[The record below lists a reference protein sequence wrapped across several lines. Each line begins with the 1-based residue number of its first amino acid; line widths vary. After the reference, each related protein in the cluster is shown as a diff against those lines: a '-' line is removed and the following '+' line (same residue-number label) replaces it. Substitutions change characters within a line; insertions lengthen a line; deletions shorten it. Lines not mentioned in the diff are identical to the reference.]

1 MHWTPSATNW
11 PGSREA
17 CVTNWPPLA
26 VTAIGMWGYTPVIMG
41 CCNGK
46 NQLNIGV
53 DTTLDFV

>member
-1 MHWTPSATNW
+1 
-11 PGSREA
+11 
-17 CVTNWPPLA
+17 VTNWPPLA